1 MLTLLMV
8 LVATATPAKKEVTLA
23 APGLTYV
30 GITEQQGEVYLDY
43 FAQQVTKR
51 GVHVITRNDI
61 ASALG
66 LERQKQLLGCTQAET
81 NCIAELAGALGVSAL
96 VVGSIAVAGS
106 GFVVNLKVMEPSGST
121 RALAIFSER
130 VPNEDALYALL
141 EKSAVE
147 LGDILKPKTAAS
159 PPGSVSAR
167 SLAWIPLGVGLLSGV
182 AGGVLFGVAK
192 GTEGSVA
199 NADPSITSLTEARA
213 RLESALGLQTGAL
226 IAGGIGLGALLVA
239 GGMALFGGADTPAV
253 SLHVGPG
260 GAALSFSWVL
270 P

>member
-1 MLTLLMV
+1 MLTVLMV
-8 LVATATPAKKEVTLA
+8 LVASATPAKKEVTLA

-30 GITEQQGEVYLDY
+30 GITEQQGDVYLDY

-61 ASALG
+61 TAALG
-66 LERQKQLLGCTQAET
+66 LERQKQLLGCTQGES

-96 VVGSIAVAGS
+96 VVGSIATAGS

-147 LGDILKPKTAAS
+147 LGDILKPKVQTTS
-159 PPGSVSAR
+159 TTSAR
-167 SLAWIPLGVGLLSGV
+167 SLAWIPLGVGLLSGA

-199 NADPSITSLTEARA
+199 NADPSITSLAQARA
-213 RLESALGLQTGAL
+213 RLGDALGLQTAAL
-226 IAGGIGLGALLVA
+226 ITGGIGLGALLAA
-239 GGMALFGGADTPAV
+239 GAMALFGGSAEQPAV
-253 SLHVGPG
+253 SLQISST
-260 GAALSFSWVL
+260 GAGLVFSWGI